1 MAKQQEGAGGSWL
14 LAEELLERGDP
25 AFVDELRRIHD
36 PDRLGAF
43 ASKWFADKRPASREL
58 MFQYLAQPLNA
69 FRHEALVKRLFK
81 LAEKADDEVLMAHFL
96 AAFDRSVR
104 RVVRK
109 RRRYDWQSRETW
121 VEESLRV
128 PADTA
133 MPRGQRAMRY
143 RNPRTGEPMAGRTPE
158 KNALLRLFSLNTR
171 QYLRRRAWRYFRRLG
186 KEQPARYVPAI
197 VAAMKQYTDDDVADG
212 VALLD
217 NWGLVHA
224 LFHQCPALV
233 ATPRS
238 WGLAE
243 GHTLAELTAAPIYES
258 LWKAAPAKTVEV
270 LREAHCRPVRQW
282 AVQMIRRHYP
292 EALAVLP
299 LRELVAMLG
308 HDDPEL
314 SQLAAEALRHSP
326 ELGRMPVQAWLKLLE
341 SANPQILDLLCELML
356 ERLDPQT
363 LNLEQTVGLACSRPL
378 PVARMGFTWLKKKTP
393 ASPDECRTI
402 LALAEAEAEPLRA
415 EMVRWARSV
424 LTGSPHFQVDWV
436 LELLDGR
443 HEDVRREAWA
453 WFMAEPRAAGE
464 IMLWQRLLESP
475 YDDIRLRLATLLEE
489 HAAREVAI
497 DRARLDAELIRFLWA
512 SVLLNAHRGSRVK
525 PLVIRQIVGRLE
537 HDENEAPQLLPILAV
552 ALRSV
557 RKPEWRAGL
566 AGIVQLVE
574 RRPELE
580 PLVQASFP
588 ELRLGVL

>member
-1 MAKQQEGAGGSWL
+1 
-14 LAEELLERGDP
+14 
-25 AFVDELRRIHD
+25 
-36 PDRLGAF
+36 
-43 ASKWFADKRPASREL
+43 
-58 MFQYLAQPLNA
+58 
-69 FRHEALVKRLFK
+69 
-81 LAEKADDEVLMAHFL
+81 
-96 AAFDRSVR
+96 
-104 RVVRK
+104 
-109 RRRYDWQSRETW
+109 
-121 VEESLRV
+121 
-128 PADTA
+128 
-133 MPRGQRAMRY
+133 
-143 RNPRTGEPMAGRTPE
+143 
-158 KNALLRLFSLNTR
+158 
-171 QYLRRRAWRYFRRLG
+171 
-186 KEQPARYVPAI
+186 
-197 VAAMKQYTDDDVADG
+197 
-212 VALLD
+212 
-217 NWGLVHA
+217 
-224 LFHQCPALV
+224 
-233 ATPRS
+233 
-238 WGLAE
+238 
-243 GHTLAELTAAPIYES
+243 
-258 LWKAAPAKTVEV
+258 
-270 LREAHCRPVRQW
+270 
-282 AVQMIRRHYP
+282 
-292 EALAVLP
+292 
-299 LRELVAMLG
+299 
-308 HDDPEL
+308 
-314 SQLAAEALRHSP
+314 
-326 ELGRMPVQAWLKLLE
+326 
-341 SANPQILDLLCELML
+341 
-356 ERLDPQT
+356 
-363 LNLEQTVGLACSRPL
+363 
-378 PVARMGFTWLKKKTP
+378 MGFTWLKKKTP